1 MFRGGIFIYKAA
13 VMKAAT
19 TLINHLSAG
28 QKIKRL
34 RIANLLTQPE
44 LAELAGVP
52 LAHVDMLERNLPVPL
67 DSKRRIHKELW
78 AVKVRKRHVS
88 PLKYQS
94 A

>member
-1 MFRGGIFIYKAA
+1 
-13 VMKAAT
+13 MKTTT
-19 TLINHLSAG
+19 TLVNHLSAG

-52 LAHVDMLERNLPVPL
+52 LVYVDMLERNLPVPM

-78 AVKVRKRHVS
+78 AIKVRKHRVS
-88 PLKYQS
+88 PFKYQGT
-94 A
+94 